1 MGTNLYSYKRF
12 EGKMIENFESK
23 HLKYKKYFGVF
34 IISFVGIV
42 LLICFW
48 ALLLPAKVSATT
60 PKSNA
65 TDGNLKKIEIKFNKP
80 VNRTKTSASINPDI
94 SGQWKYEGQIF
105 RTHLFTKL
113 VFYPDTYLNPEQ
125 DYSVKVKSISSL
137 LYPTPNNNYDFN
149 FKAQP
154 LPKIKSS
161 SVSEGQKDVRIDLP
175 INIELDQ
182 PNNKIVDYDFVFTP
196 SVDYKKTYSDK
207 NNSYTLEFPN
217 KLLQATEYSITAK
230 RILNGEE
237 VKDNYSLSFT
247 TVGPP
252 GVKSFYPSGNNVL
265 VDTSEFGVIFN
276 QDMDQSQLS
285 RNVTIMPVVLGAWS
299 WDQKNFTLKFKPS
312 EKLLYD
318 HSYSIHINKGVDGNN
333 GNFLSEDINLSFKTI
348 GNVKVSGTSPKNGAS
363 GVTPSKIDITF
374 DQKVDHPSAEKA
386 FYFAPAQAGSFSWS
400 GNTLSFA
407 VSGLTNDTTYKFGVA
422 AGIGSIHGLASTNS
436 FDYSFSTKSSETT
449 LNIPMD
455 YQDKPLSCE
464 AASLKMALNYKGAT
478 VSETDIMNIVGY
490 DPTIRNGNVWGD
502 PYTAFVGDI
511 NGRQD
516 TTGYGVY
523 WDPIARAAKTWRN
536 ATAFTGWTSA
546 QAAEQLAAGNP
557 IVVWGVTGGS
567 IARDDWVTSSGKNIL
582 AWHGEHARTLIGF
595 KGTTSNPT
603 SFILNDPVSGRI
615 TWTKSQ
621 FESNW
626 SSFGNAGVVV
636 Y

>member
-1 MGTNLYSYKRF
+1 
-12 EGKMIENFESK
+12 MIEHFETK

-34 IISFVGIV
+34 IISFASLI

-48 ALLLPAKVSATT
+48 SFLIPAKVSATT
-60 PKSNA
+60 PKTNV
-65 TDGNLKKIEIKFNKP
+65 TDGSLKKIEIKFNKP
-80 VNRTKTSASINPDI
+80 VNRTKTSASINPDV

-137 LYPTPNNNYDFN
+137 LYPTPNNNYDFS

-154 LPKIKSS
+154 LPKIKSAS
-161 SVSEGQKDVRIDLP
+161 IVDQQKDVSVNSSIT
-175 INIELDQ
+175 ITLDQ
-182 PNNKIVDYDFVFTP
+182 SNDNVVDYDFIFNPEAVFQK
-196 SVDYKKTYSDK
+196 SYSAA
-207 NNSYTLEFPN
+207 NNQY
-217 KLLQATEYSITAK
+217 LLTFTNPLSEATVYQLSAK
-230 RILNGEE
+230 RMLNGTE
-237 VKDNYSLSFT
+237 VKDDFILNFT
-247 TVGPP
+247 TQGPLS
-252 GVKSFYPSGNNVL
+252 VKSYYPNGNNVL
-265 VDTSEFGVIFN
+265 VDTTEFGVDFDRALNSADLIKN
-276 QDMDQSQLS
+276 STILPATNGSWAYDQ
-285 RNVTIMPVVLGAWS
+285 T
-299 WDQKNFTLKFKPS
+299 NFKLTFRPS
-312 EKLLYD
+312 TKLLFGQKYT
-318 HSYSIHINKGVDGNN
+318 IHINKGVEGLN
-333 GNFLSEDINLSFKTI
+333 GDILPANLDLTFATI
-348 GNVKVSGTSPKNGAS
+348 GVVKVTSTSPKNGAS

-374 DQKVDHPSAEKA
+374 DQDVDHTSAEKA
-386 FYFAPAQAGSFSWS
+386 FYLTPNLAGSFFWS
-400 GNTLSFA
+400 GNTMSFA
-407 VSGLTNDTTYKFGVA
+407 LSGLANDTTYKFGVA
-422 AGIGSIHGLASTNS
+422 AGIGSIHGLTSTSS

-449 LNIPMD
+449 LNVPMD

-464 AASLKMALNYKGAT
+464 AASLKMALNYRGAI

-523 WDPIARAAKTWRN
+523 WDPIARAARTWRN
-536 ATAFTGWTSA
+536 ATAFTGWTSG

-567 IARDDWVTSSGKNIL
+567 IARDDWITLAGKSIL

-595 KGTTSNPT
+595 KGTVSNPT